1 MADPAD
7 LADITDAAESRP
19 GISGLGVVAHLI
31 FVAAGGLL
39 VFFFAAAL
47 TPAITAQGAAACRSL
62 EPEARSGPAPEFTVQ
77 DLSGAPVTL
86 GDFGGKLVIVNFWA
100 TWCEPCIREWPQLDR
115 LAERFAGRDEVV
127 ILAISVDSDPA
138 LIAPFLERMSL
149 TDTRVRVLWDP
160 KQEVQKSYGTDKLPD
175 TYFVGKAGE
184 LLHAF
189 INIRDWGRPAAYQCV
204 ESMLGG

>member
-1 MADPAD
+1 MTDPAD
-7 LADITDAAESRP
+7 IDLADAESRP
-19 GISGLGVVAHLI
+19 GISGLGLVAHLI
-31 FVAAGGLL
+31 FIVAGGLL
-39 VFFFAAAL
+39 VFCFAAAL

-62 EPEARSGPAPEFTVQ
+62 EPEPRAGPAPEFAVQ
-77 DLSGAPVTL
+77 DLNGAPVALT
-86 GDFGGKLVIVNFWA
+86 DFRGRLVIVNFWA

-127 ILAISVDSDPA
+127 ILAISVDTDPT

-149 TDTRVRVLWDP
+149 SDTRVRVLWDP
-160 KQEVQKSYGTDKLPD
+160 KQDVNKSYGTEKLPD
-175 TYFVGKAGE
+175 TYFVGAAGQ

-189 INIRDWGRPAAYQCV
+189 INVRDWGRPAAYQCV